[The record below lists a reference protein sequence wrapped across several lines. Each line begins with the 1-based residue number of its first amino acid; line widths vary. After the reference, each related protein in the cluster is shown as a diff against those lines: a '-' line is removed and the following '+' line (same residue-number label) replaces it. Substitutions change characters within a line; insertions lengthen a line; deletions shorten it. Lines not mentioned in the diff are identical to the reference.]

1 MKQLFKKL
9 WMIES
14 QIRGHIRISRF
25 FWFRIP
31 LIGRPIS
38 MILDRML
45 LIAYGVDVLSP
56 SIDIRC
62 LSISHPNGILLGGNG
77 VVSSGR
83 VAIMAGVSL
92 VARSPSDPIYL
103 DRHKTRSVFRF
114 GDNVVIGAGSVVV
127 GPIDICDN
135 VIIGAMSLVN
145 KSIREPGI
153 YVGVPVHRVKD
164 QASDEWVRSSDAK
177 EH

>member
-1 MKQLFKKL
+1 
-9 WMIES
+9 MI
-14 QIRGHIRISRF
+14 
-25 FWFRIP
+25 
-31 LIGRPIS
+31 
-38 MILDRML
+38 MDRLML
-45 LIAYGVDVLSP
+45 VIYGVDMLSC
-56 SIDIRC
+56 SIDIRR

-77 VVSSGR
+77 VISAGR

-92 VARSPSDPIYL
+92 VARSPTDPTYL
-103 DRHKTRSVFRF
+103 ERHKTRSVFRF
-114 GDNVVIGAGSVVV
+114 GDNVIIGAGAVVV

-145 KSIREPGI
+145 KSMSEPGI
-153 YVGVPVHRVKD
+153 YVGVPVRRVKD

>member
-1 MKQLFKKL
+1 MKQLLKKL

-25 FWFRIP
+25 FWFRVP
-31 LIGRPIS
+31 LVGRAIS
-38 MILDRML
+38 MILDRL
-45 LIAYGVDVLSP
+45 ILIAYGVDMLSS
-56 SIDIRC
+56 SIDIRR

-92 VARSPSDPIYL
+92 VARSPSDPTYL
-103 DRHKTRSVFRF
+103 ERHSSRTVFRF

-145 KSIREPGI
+145 KSISEPGI
-153 YVGVPVHRVKD
+153 YVGVPVRRVKD
-164 QASDEWVRSSDAK
+164 QASDEWVQSSDAK

>member
-1 MKQLFKKL
+1 MKQILKKL

-14 QIRGHIRISRF
+14 QIRGHIRVSRF
-25 FWFRIP
+25 FWFRVP
-31 LIGRPIS
+31 FIGRPIS
-38 MILDRML
+38 MILDRLML
-45 LIAYGVDVLSP
+45 VCYGVDMMSS
-56 SIDIRC
+56 SIDVKR

-83 VAIMAGVSL
+83 VAVMAGVSL
-92 VARSPSDPIYL
+92 VARSPSDPTYL
-103 DRHKTRSVFRF
+103 ERHKTRSVFRF

-145 KSIREPGI
+145 KSISEPGI
-153 YVGVPVHRVKD
+153 YVGVPVRRVKD
-164 QASDEWVRSSDAK
+164 HASDEWVQSGDAK